1 MSFIRFLS
9 VSLFECLAWSTAP
22 GSGLLNGKKPLGLPW
37 WLPASFDSSI
47 NYEELHLLLA
57 KWPSTQRS
65 SICYAAVELLLSVVY
80 SLRPNCPSITS
91 LGTFCRADTLASS
104 NLVISSHLIT
114 LRPDSPLQ
122 ALHPHFL
129 PRPLIDPDAIKLFI
143 HNYNNWR
150 WCRRARC
157 IDRPPAQ
164 GTQSH
169 RLREH
174 QHSSDAR
181 RQSPDTTQCCTRSEL
196 LWSLGEIQ
204 RGRNNSEGEYD
215 V

>member
-1 MSFIRFLS
+1 MKSFIFCLQDGHLPKDHPYAMLPSNYCSVLFTRFGPTVRRS
-9 VSLFECLAWSTAP
+9 RASALF
-22 GSGLLNGKKPLGLPW
+22 
-37 WLPASFDSSI
+37 
-47 NYEELHLLLA
+47 
-57 KWPSTQRS
+57 
-65 SICYAAVELLLSVVY
+65 VELT
-80 SLRPNCPSITS
+80 PSRRQTS
-91 LGTFCRADTLASS
+91 SS
-104 NLVISSHLIT
+104 HHISSHLIT